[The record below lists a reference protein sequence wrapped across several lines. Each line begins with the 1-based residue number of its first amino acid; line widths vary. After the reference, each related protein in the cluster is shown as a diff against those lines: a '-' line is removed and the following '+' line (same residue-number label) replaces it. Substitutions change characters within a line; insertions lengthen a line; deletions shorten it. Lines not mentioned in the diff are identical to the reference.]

1 MYKTKTKM
9 SKFFIKIG
17 YIWLS
22 VNDITYSL
30 YKGEKR
36 IIKPKEDE

>member
-1 MYKTKTKM
+1 MNE
-9 SKFFIKIG
+9 IKIG

-36 IIKPKEDE
+36 IIKIKRR

>member
-1 MYKTKTKM
+1 M
-9 SKFFIKIG
+9 SKEIKIG

-36 IIKPKEDE
+36 IIKTKQR

>member
-1 MYKTKTKM
+1 MKE
-9 SKFFIKIG
+9 IKIG

-36 IIKPKEDE
+36 IIKRKEVSS

>member
-1 MYKTKTKM
+1 MKE
-9 SKFFIKIG
+9 IKIG

-36 IIKPKEDE
+36 IIKPKTKGR

>member
-1 MYKTKTKM
+1 MKE
-9 SKFFIKIG
+9 IKIG

-36 IIKPKEDE
+36 TFKPKQR